1 MLFRLSKIKNEEA
14 VSEVVGT
21 ILILA
26 ITVVLFA
33 TVFVYVQQVPLATAP
48 EQVTIY
54 QEISYDANSHVLYEN
69 LSDKGGSI
77 LLRSETYLIV
87 LVNNVEYS
95 SVLTSLQ
102 VSDPY
107 GNASKYFEPGDS
119 ILWNSSSIGAKVS
132 NGSKINSILFYKS
145 TNQVLWQSEN
155 DLPVQYLLTDL
166 FALQGSQGTGNETLF
181 HHLLS
186 AKHWQ
191 M

>member
-1 MLFRLSKIKNEEA
+1 MLFRLRKIKDEEA

-26 ITVVLFA
+26 ITVVLFT
-33 TVFVYVQQVPLATAP
+33 TVFVYIQQVPLAKAP
-48 EQVTIY
+48 EQATIY
-54 QEISYDANSHVLYEN
+54 QEISFDANSHVLYEN

-102 VSDPY
+102 ISDPY
-107 GNASKYFEPGDS
+107 GNTSKYFEPGDS
-119 ILWNSSSIGAKVS
+119 ILWNSSSVGAKVS
-132 NGSKINSILFYKS
+132 NTSKINSILFYKS

-155 DLPVQYLLTDL
+155 DLSVQYLLTNF
-166 FALQGSQGTGNETLF
+166 FAFQGYQATGNETLI
-181 HHLLS
+181 HHLFS
-186 AKHWQ
+186 ANYLP